1 MVKIS
6 TSLKNFR
13 DRIRTS
19 ISVKT
24 SNILFFVALF
34 LVVTL
39 AILIRLSP
47 LIRGITLIKAFDP
60 WIQWYN
66 AEYLNEHTL
75 YEYFSWQDYKS
86 WYPGGYYRGGLRPG
100 LTLTV
105 VSIYRIFNF
114 LGLPISLYN
123 VCFFFPAF
131 MGGIT
136 VLVIY
141 FLGKEVLNRAT
152 GLFAAFFLA
161 FNPGYLQRTTA
172 GFFDNET
179 IGVFAT
185 LMTFLFF

>member
-6 TSLKNFR
+6 ASLRNFR

-34 LVVTL
+34 LLVTL

-75 YEYFSWQDYKS
+75 YEYFNWRDYKS
-86 WYPGGYYRGGLRPG
+86 WYPEGIYRGGLRPG
-100 LTLTV
+100 LT
-105 VSIYRIFNF
+105 F
-114 LGLPISLYN
+114 
-123 VCFFFPAF
+123 
-131 MGGIT
+131 
-136 VLVIY
+136 
-141 FLGKEVLNRAT
+141 
-152 GLFAAFFLA
+152 
-161 FNPGYLQRTTA
+161 TA
-172 GFFDNET
+172 
-179 IGVFAT
+179 V
-185 LMTFLFF
+185 